1 MENWMIGTR
10 LVILL
15 YCILYYVM
23 GDMEAIPL
31 IILLILVYTSSV
43 AISYLLKNAFF
54 KKITQLS
61 SIVILL
67 LCTLLTELPLILL
80 ISIDIL
86 ELVSKFN
93 SDWKVHLI
101 FTALPAFFVDVS
113 LLPEYAAFS
122 LLTLIIYLLAANHFE
137 ALSVLKKTNESLR
150 DRNEEL
156 LSRLDAGNEYE
167 AQMRYLSQ
175 IEERNNLAQSIHDR
189 VGHTLAG
196 SIIQLEAAEL
206 ILDTQKDKAGA
217 IIKNV
222 KESLKEGMD
231 SVRTTLRTIKP
242 PAEQLG
248 INRLKLVLDEFSLNS
263 EIKTSFSYTGRLDI
277 ISHIQWK
284 ILIDNTKEALTNVL
298 KHSKASNV
306 DVRLEVMNRLIK
318 AEVRDNGLGAPSMKK
333 GMGLSGMEE
342 RTENAGGKLIID
354 SFGGFSVITIL
365 PAGEEI

>member
-1 MENWMIGTR
+1 MIGTR

-23 GDMEAIPL
+23 GDMERIPL
-31 IILLILVYTSSV
+31 IILLTLVYTSSV
-43 AISYLLKNAFF
+43 AISYLLKNALFN
-54 KKITQLS
+54 QLS

-80 ISIDIL
+80 IAVDIL
-86 ELVSKFN
+86 ELVSQFTA
-93 SDWKVHLI
+93 DWKAQLFFI
-101 FTALPAFFVDVS
+101 ALPAFFVDEK
-113 LLPEYAAFS
+113 LLPEYAAFAM
-122 LLTLIIYLLAANHFE
+122 LIYIIYILAIDHFE
-137 ALSVLKKTNESLR
+137 SLSVLKKNNERLR

-156 LSRLDAGNEYE
+156 LGRLDASNEYE

-175 IEERNNLAQSIHDR
+175 IEERNSLAQNIHDK

-206 ILDTQKDKAGA
+206 ILDTQKDKASS

-222 KESLKEGMD
+222 KDNLKEGMD

-248 INRLKLVLDEFSLNS
+248 VNRLKLILDEFSLNN
-263 EIKTSFSYTGRLDI
+263 EIRTSFSYTGRLDI
-277 ISHIQWK
+277 VSHFQWK
-284 ILIDNTKEALTNVL
+284 VMIDNTKEALTNVL

-318 AEVRDNGLGAPSMKK
+318 AEVRDNGLGAPSIKK

-354 SFGGFSVITIL
+354 ASGGFSVITIL
-365 PAGEEI
+365 PAGE